1 MTGKERGRKW
11 GCLIFRYDISLNNS
25 GRNKEN
31 ISQESQF
38 SGRTQINLIL
48 RKQTVTNRFG
58 YRNVAANWGRRNLG
72 WRATKKAYT
81 PL

>member
-48 RKQTVTNRFG
+48 GKQTVTNRFG
-58 YRNVAANWGRRNLG
+58 YRNFAVN
-72 WRATKKAYT
+72 
-81 PL
+81 